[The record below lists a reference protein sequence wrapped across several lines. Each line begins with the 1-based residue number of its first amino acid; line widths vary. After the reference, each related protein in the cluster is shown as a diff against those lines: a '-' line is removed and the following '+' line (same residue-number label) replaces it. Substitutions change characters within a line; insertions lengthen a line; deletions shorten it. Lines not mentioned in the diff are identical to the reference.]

1 MLVMYYLELTCPG
14 KQSKGCIYD
23 DYARAVRKFRQ
34 LARYKRGCQIRLY
47 DFEMNRLKLIA
58 ET

>member
-1 MLVMYYLELTCPG
+1 MYYLELTCPG